1 MKLKLKNTYL
11 TAVVLAALAG
21 TSQAAVT
28 FSGIAN
34 STGFTV
40 DSTTSLSIVNA
51 DINYNSG
58 ENAGVPGGP
67 FFWEVLDDRV
77 FTGAGKTGATVIAG
91 SSNNDLLWSI
101 TGGAATIG
109 SISVYS
115 GWADNGRMEQK
126 FDLYYTT
133 DVTVSGSSTWTLLT
147 SVGGAGSNGATQF
160 GDATNNQ
167 LKVSIY
173 NDTSAT
179 LVAGAT
185 GLRFD
190 FGDSQQ
196 NGGSGYKEID
206 VQIIP
211 EPSAALLGGLGMIAL
226 LRRRR

>member
-1 MKLKLKNTYL
+1 MKLKTIPLAAL
-11 TAVVLAALAG
+11 SLAALAG
-21 TSQAAVT
+21 ISHAAVV
-28 FSGIAN
+28 FSGTVN

-40 DSTTSLSIVNA
+40 NSTTSLSIVNA
-51 DINYNSG
+51 DISYNSG

-67 FFWEVLDDRV
+67 FFWNVLDDGA

-91 SSNNDLLWSI
+91 SAANDLLWSI

-133 DVTVSGSSTWTLLT
+133 DVTVNGSSTWTLLT

-173 NDTSAT
+173 NDASAT

-211 EPSAALLGGLGMIAL
+211 EPSAALLGGIGMLAL

>member
-1 MKLKLKNTYL
+1 MKLKTIP
-11 TAVVLAALAG
+11 LAALALAALASI
-21 TSQAAVT
+21 SQAAIV
-28 FSGIAN
+28 FSGTVN

-40 DSTTSLSIVNA
+40 NSTTSLSIVNA
-51 DINYNSG
+51 DISYNGG

-67 FFWEVLDDRV
+67 FYWEVLDDGA
-77 FTGAGKTGATVIAG
+77 FTGTGKTGATVIAG
-91 SSNNDLLWSI
+91 STNNDLLWSI

-109 SISVYS
+109 SVSVYS
-115 GWADNGRMEQK
+115 GWTDNGRMEQK

-133 DVTVSGSSTWTLLT
+133 DVTVTGSSTWTLLT
-147 SVGGAGSNGATQF
+147 SVGGAGPNGETQF

-173 NDTSAT
+173 NDASAT

-211 EPSAALLGGLGMIAL
+211 EPSAALLGGLGMLAL